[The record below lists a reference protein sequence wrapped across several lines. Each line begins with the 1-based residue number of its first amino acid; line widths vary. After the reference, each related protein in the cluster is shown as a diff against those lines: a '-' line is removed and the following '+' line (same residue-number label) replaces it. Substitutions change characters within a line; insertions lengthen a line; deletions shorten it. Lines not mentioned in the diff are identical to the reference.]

1 MSNVLQGIIAGLV
14 FGAAS
19 VAMMLPMSF
28 PDKPAALSAAFI
40 DRFAIGV
47 VIGCVQLAWPG
58 WVTGLAFGL
67 LLSLPSAIITKGYV
81 PILSIG
87 AVGGLVIGGVIHGW
101 LPRV

>member
-1 MSNVLQGIIAGLV
+1 MSNLLLGVIAGLL

-47 VIGCVQLAWPG
+47 VIGCVQMDWPG
-58 WVTGLAFGL
+58 WAIGLAFGL
-67 LLSLPSAIITKGYV
+67 LLSLPSALITKAYV
-81 PILSIG
+81 PILAIG
-87 AVGGLVIGGVIHGW
+87 SVGGLIIGGVIHGW
-101 LPRV
+101 LPRA